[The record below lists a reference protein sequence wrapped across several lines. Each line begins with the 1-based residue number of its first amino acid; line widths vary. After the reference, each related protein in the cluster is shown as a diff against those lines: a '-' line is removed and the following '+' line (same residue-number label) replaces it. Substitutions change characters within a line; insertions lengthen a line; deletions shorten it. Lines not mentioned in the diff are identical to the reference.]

1 MKIKK
6 GGKNTPAS
14 LPPSSLFSHPRPLSA
29 VQVGLAAV
37 SLVFQVLEDLR
48 EKVRVRVQLQHFG
61 AQPVDDPERRLP
73 EHVLVGVDHE
83 RLERVGDLVAHVGV
97 GEVEAS
103 LKGALQLG
111 RAVDAVRHRVLAQ
124 QVHEHHVRRR
134 DEALVLPALEQQ
146 SPVDVAEPE
155 DHVPAV
161 QLLQLETPAAHK
173 VPQAAQ
179 QLAGGSLDDY
189 PPRRHQR
196 QAAGLLLDGGEPPVP
211 VLDRG
216 LVVLRGHRGHR
227 HRDRHFGLLL
237 LGLVRFPDVLAVE
250 LGHLVGGRRRQQV
263 GGHFLRALLGR
274 AGHQLLPGEGHEH
287 GVALQALVVLRG
299 VPRQLGVH
307 DRRLLGGR

>member
-1 MKIKK
+1 M
-6 GGKNTPAS
+6 
-14 LPPSSLFSHPRPLSA
+14 
-29 VQVGLAAV
+29 
-37 SLVFQVLEDLR
+37 
-48 EKVRVRVQLQHFG
+48 RVRVQLQHFG

-83 RLERVGDLVAHVGV
+83 GLERVGDLVAHVGV

-146 SPVDVAEPE
+146 CPVDVAEPE
-155 DHVPAV
+155 DHIPAV
-161 QLLQLETPAAHK
+161 QLLQLEAPAAHE

-179 QLAGGSLDDY
+179 QLPGGSLDDD
-189 PPRRHQR
+189 PPWRHQR

-211 VLDRG
+211 VPVLDRG

-227 HRDRHFGLLL
+227 DRDRHFGLLL
-237 LGLVRFPDVLAVE
+237 LGLVRFPGVLAVE

-263 GGHFLRALLGR
+263 RGDFLGALLGR

-287 GVALQALVVLRG
+287 RVALQALVVLRG